1 MAQDWMIDIL
11 TDIRQYA
18 QKNAMLELAEH
29 LDDAIF
35 VAAHELKTATVSSD
49 ALSGHD
55 DATGEFHRPAAE
67 HELV

>member
-29 LDDAIF
+29 LDDAII
-35 VAAHELKTATVSSD
+35 VAAHEIRAAAESRVV
-49 ALSGHD
+49 AGGHD
-55 DATGEFHRPAAE
+55 VTDRDLHRPTAE
-67 HELV
+67 HEFV

>member
-18 QKNAMLELAEH
+18 QKNAMLDLAEH
-29 LDDAIF
+29 LDDAII
-35 VAAHELKTATVSSD
+35 VAASEIRAASVSTD
-49 ALSGHD
+49 TTERYDHTD
-55 DATGEFHRPAAE
+55 RNIHRPTAE